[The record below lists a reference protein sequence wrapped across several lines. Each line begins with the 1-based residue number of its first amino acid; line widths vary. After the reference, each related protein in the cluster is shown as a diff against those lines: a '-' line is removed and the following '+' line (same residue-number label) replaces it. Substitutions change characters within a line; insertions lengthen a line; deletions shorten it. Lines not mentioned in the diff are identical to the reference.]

1 LGRNLGE
8 VKGIMKKKITYR
20 HELKEGVNLE
30 VVGEVEKVED
40 GRTHVRR
47 IDDYIIDFPT
57 ANIVEE
63 VELD

>member
-1 LGRNLGE
+1 
-8 VKGIMKKKITYR
+8 MKKRIRYT
-20 HELKEGVNLE
+20 HETDSSRTLE
-30 VVGEVEKVED
+30 VVGWEHAMPSGEHESD
-40 GRTHVRR
+40 RTYIRR